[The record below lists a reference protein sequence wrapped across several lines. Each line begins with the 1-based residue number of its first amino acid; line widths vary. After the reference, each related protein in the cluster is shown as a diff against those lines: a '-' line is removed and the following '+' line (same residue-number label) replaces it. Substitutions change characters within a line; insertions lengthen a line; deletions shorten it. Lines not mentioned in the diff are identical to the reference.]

1 MATKVK
7 YKDLDFNFDFLP
19 TTKNLVVRKNEEAIK
34 QSLMNLIFTNVYERK
49 FNSTLGAGLEDYL
62 FENFDFLT
70 EINIDRAIRQIIAAY
85 EPRVSLVDVTVY
97 TNIDENELNVT
108 LEYFIVGLTE
118 LQKFDFIL
126 ERVR

>member
-85 EPRVSLVDVTVY
+85 EPRVSLVDVIVY

>member
-85 EPRVSLVDVTVY
+85 EPRVSLVDVIVY
-97 TNIDENELNVT
+97 INIDENELNVT

>member
-1 MATKVK
+1 MSTQVK
-7 YKDLDFNFDFLP
+7 YKDLDFNFDYLP
-19 TTKNLVVRKNEEAIK
+19 TTKNLVIRKNEEAIK
-34 QSLMNLIFTNVYERK
+34 QSLKNLIFTNVYERK

-70 EINIDRAIRQIIAAY
+70 QINIERAITQTIAAY
-85 EPRVSLVDVTVY
+85 EPRVSLVSVNVY
-97 TNIDENELNVT
+97 TNIDEQELVVT

-118 LQKFDFIL
+118 IQKFDFIL

>member
-1 MATKVK
+1 
-7 YKDLDFNFDFLP
+7 
-19 TTKNLVVRKNEEAIK
+19 VRKNEEAIK